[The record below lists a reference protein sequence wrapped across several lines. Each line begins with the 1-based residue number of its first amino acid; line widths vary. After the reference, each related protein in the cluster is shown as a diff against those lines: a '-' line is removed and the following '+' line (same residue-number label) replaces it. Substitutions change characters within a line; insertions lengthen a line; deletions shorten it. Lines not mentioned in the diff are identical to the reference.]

1 MARTEILAGLD
12 VGSAQAVV
20 VIGRKDDSNGMV
32 TVLGSSRVAC
42 RGLKGGVVINIP
54 ESRQAIQRAV
64 EEAEK
69 QAGVTVQDL
78 LVSVRG
84 SHVETLNNR
93 GAVVISRT
101 DKEITA
107 EDVENVINTAKA
119 IQLSNDREII
129 HTVPQD
135 FSVDKQP
142 GVEDPV
148 GMEGSHLAVDV
159 HIAVAS
165 SSHLS
170 NIVKSINLAG
180 FNYRDI
186 IYGAFAVG
194 DSVVSDEEKDLGVA
208 LMDLGGQT
216 SNLAIYADGSVR
228 YTKELPIGGE
238 LITKDITHG
247 LRTSFTVAQELKEN
261 YGAAMCS
268 LLTDDESIEF
278 TSVDGRA
285 RQQVARRTLVEIIQ
299 NRLEEILEII
309 YKELQKSNYLEMIPG
324 GIVLTGGCSKLHG
337 IDKAVEEVFG
347 INVHQGGLIGVEGP
361 AEIVNDPGYATAIGL
376 LRYRHVG
383 EWSKGIRSHR
393 PTGFTRKLKTWMDEL
408 F

>member
-285 RQQVARRTLVEIIQ
+285 RRKSRGVRWWKSSKTVWKKSLKSSTRNCRNRIIW
-299 NRLEEILEII
+299 
-309 YKELQKSNYLEMIPG
+309 K
-324 GIVLTGGCSKLHG
+324 
-337 IDKAVEEVFG
+337 
-347 INVHQGGLIGVEGP
+347 
-361 AEIVNDPGYATAIGL
+361 
-376 LRYRHVG
+376 
-383 EWSKGIRSHR
+383 
-393 PTGFTRKLKTWMDEL
+393 
-408 F
+408 